1 MGVPGGAGRVDGW
14 RIRIKIE
21 RFSEISQQGRNNWYN
36 QDKRPQKARKCEME
50 LNLLKLFFFP
60 TSYHPPNRHP
70 RIFES
75 LHFYLINIFFLTR
88 YKN

>member
-21 RFSEISQQGRNNWYN
+21 RFSEISQQGRNNWY
-36 QDKRPQKARKCEME
+36 KRPQKARKCEME

-88 YKN
+88 YRN